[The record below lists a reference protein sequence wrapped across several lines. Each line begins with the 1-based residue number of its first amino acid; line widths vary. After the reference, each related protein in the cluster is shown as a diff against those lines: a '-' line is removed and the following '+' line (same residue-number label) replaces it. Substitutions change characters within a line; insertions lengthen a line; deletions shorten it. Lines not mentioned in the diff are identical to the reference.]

1 MCKLYVCSTDDL
13 YFVYDLIS
21 LLLQTLLT
29 FLRDCKHWCRTEGI
43 SGVHTEWV
51 NILDEADRNHVTL
64 CITDNLELQ
73 LFPTKDRLLNQY
85 LSYQTCLQTS
95 CTDGLQLF
103 YIVDKSATGTA
114 HCIGRTQ
121 NNWVTKLIC
130 NRKCFFHRIG
140 NLTACHLNSQFIHSF
155 LKFNSIL
162 ATFDCIYLN
171 ADDLYIIFVKYTC
184 SSKLG
189 TQIKTRLTTEVR

>member
-1 MCKLYVCSTDDL
+1 MCKLYVCSTDNL
-13 YFVYDLIS
+13 YFVYNLIS

-64 CITDNLELQ
+64 CITNNLELQ
-73 LFPTKDRLLNQY
+73 LFPSKDRLLNQY

-103 YIVDKSATGTA
+103 YIVDKSATGAA

-130 NRKCFFHRIG
+130 NCKCFFHRIG